1 MNTQLIKNHLT
12 GREFRVRLV
21 NQGDAYGLGMQLTH
35 EEADPLVEFYDA
47 TYDFDVSPEGE
58 VLGQFVGRYYLST
71 LCGEDGLSKSIFD
84 GKSGLNL
91 DGGVDV
97 WSIDAQ
103 GIEEARRA
111 LVEMGVLEPS
121 PSLDDAPSTAD
132 SDGPS

>member
-1 MNTQLIKNHLT
+1 MNTQLIKNHQT

-35 EEADPLVEFYDA
+35 DEPDPLVEFYDA

-71 LCGEDGLSKSIFD
+71 LCGEDGLSKSIFN

-103 GIEEARRA
+103 GVEEARRA
-111 LVEMGVLEPS
+111 LVEMGALEPDATLGS
-121 PSLDDAPSTAD
+121 PLATD